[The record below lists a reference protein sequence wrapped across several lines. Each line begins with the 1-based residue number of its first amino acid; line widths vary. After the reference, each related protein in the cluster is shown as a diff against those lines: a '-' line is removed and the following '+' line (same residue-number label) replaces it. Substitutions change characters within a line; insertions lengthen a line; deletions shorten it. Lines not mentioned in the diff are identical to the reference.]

1 MGLTVR
7 SVGKNAVGTGIKINK
22 NDENYVIAIA
32 GNPNVGKSTVFNA
45 LTGLRQHTGN
55 WSGKTVENASGR
67 LNFDKT
73 EISVI
78 DIPGTYSLLAH
89 SPEEEIARDFIC
101 FDQPDAVIIV
111 CDATCLE
118 KNLNLVLQILEITGN
133 AVVCVNLM
141 DEAEKLGINLNL
153 TALSKRLG
161 VPVLPACARNGK
173 GLSKLIKQTLSVCR
187 QKISYNPFTV
197 KYLPSIEEAVSM
209 VEPAVSDIAKSN
221 NISSRWLALR
231 LIENDSSLIKSLNK
245 ALNID
250 ILSISD
256 VSESIRKAVS
266 FLESNGVPQDKIRE
280 KIVSCIFLNAEDI
293 CLEAI
298 PSKSSD
304 PWNKYIKI
312 DRFLT
317 GKLTG
322 IPIMVILLGAILW
335 LTIVGANYP
344 SEIISSFLFFIGDKL
359 RSLFEYIHIPDLITS
374 AIIDGVYKVLAWVTS
389 VMLPPMA
396 IFFPLFT
403 ILEDLGYLPRVA
415 FNLDGAFKKCS
426 ACGKQSLTMAMGF
439 GCNAAGVVGCR
450 IIDSPRERLAA
461 VITNSF
467 VPCNGRFPTLIS
479 IISMFFIAGVSGLSG
494 SLLSALMLTA
504 IIVFSVLMT
513 LAATKFLSLTILKG
527 IPSSFSLELPP
538 YRRPQVAKVIVRSIL
553 DRTVFVLARAVA
565 VAAPAGLVIWLMA
578 NISISG
584 NTILNICSDF
594 LDPLGRALGMD
605 GVILLAFILGFPA
618 NEIVIPLIIM
628 AYMSGG
634 TLTELGSLS
643 QLKELLVANGW
654 TWVTALCTMLF
665 SLMHWPCSTT
675 CLTIKKETGGIKWT
689 ALAILLPTVCGMI
702 ICFIVATASKIF
714 PFS

>member
-1 MGLTVR
+1 MGLTIR

-231 LIENDSSLIKSLNK
+231 LIENDSSLIKSLNR

-304 PWNKYIKI
+304 HWNKYIKI

-538 YRRPQVAKVIVRSIL
+538 YRRPQVAKVTVRSIL
-553 DRTVFVLARAVA
+553 DRTVFVLARAVV

>member
-304 PWNKYIKI
+304 HWNKYIKI

-479 IISMFFIAGVSGLSG
+479 IISMFFITGVSGLSG

-553 DRTVFVLARAVA
+553 DRTVFVLARAVV